1 MRGRITGMAVVLRAS
16 NFGWRIPV
24 LKSLPASAHDLHA
37 STAVSRVLASRVLV
51 EPCCGAPC
59 FGEPCFG
66 KPQWGDSRG
75 KSRASEHELECT
87 VLPLDRRGLEAIRAA
102 GLGR

>member
-51 EPCCGAPC
+51 EPCCG
-59 FGEPCFG
+59 EPCFG

-75 KSRASEHELECT
+75 ESRASEHELECT